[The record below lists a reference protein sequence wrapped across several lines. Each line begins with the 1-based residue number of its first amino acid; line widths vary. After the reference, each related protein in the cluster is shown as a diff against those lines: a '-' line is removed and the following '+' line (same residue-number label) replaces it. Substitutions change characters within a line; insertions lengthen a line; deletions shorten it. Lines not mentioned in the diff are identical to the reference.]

1 MRIKTALLS
10 AASAAPIMVM
20 ALAGGAQAQDTV
32 TLRYMC
38 TSDVGGCEIW
48 GELLEGFHEANP
60 GIRVEIESVAARAIT
75 DTLPLQ
81 LEAGND
87 APDLANSIDLGGL
100 NPYYL
105 DLSPYID
112 VADFEQ
118 NFGQTLPWLR
128 GSNKEDTGVYGFQ
141 LYFTVNGG
149 FVNTTLFEQA
159 GIPLPGPEATW
170 EDWAEASRQVATA
183 TGVQFPMAMDRSGHR
198 FASMAISY
206 GAELVDENGQPVI
219 DDGLRLASQQ
229 IIDWN
234 KDGTM
239 PYELWGGT
247 GGTVGTN
254 MIDDFKNA
262 NIVFY
267 YGGSW
272 YLGQLERDVG
282 DAFDWAVIDQPCGVA
297 ACTGMPGGNAV
308 VGLKTTQHPEEVG
321 KVIEYMASDD
331 VLEEFL
337 ARTQSL
343 PAKQSLIDK
352 GIDYGAVSEST
363 AAALEKFNEQ
373 LPKIT
378 EEAYRFQGYRFQ
390 RAMMNGIVQRIGQAI
405 NGELDLDQALERIKA
420 ETDTAIAA
428 AGQ

>member
-1 MRIKTALLS
+1 MKLKTALLS
-10 AASAAPIMVM
+10 AAAAAPIMMM
-20 ALAGGAQAQDTV
+20 AGATNAQDQV

-48 GELLEGFHEANP
+48 GELLEGFHDANP
-60 GIRVEIESVAARAIT
+60 GIRVVIESVAARAIT

-105 DLSPYID
+105 DISPYID
-112 VADFEQ
+112 AADFEQ
-118 NFGQTLPWLR
+118 NFGQTLNWLR
-128 GSNKEDTGVYGFQ
+128 GSNADDQGIYGFQ

-149 FVNTTLFEQA
+149 FVNSTLFEQA
-159 GIPLPGPEATW
+159 GIAVPGPEATW
-170 EDWAEASRQVATA
+170 EEWAEASRQVAEA

-206 GAELVDENGQPVI
+206 GAELVDEAGQPVI
-219 DDGLRLASQQ
+219 DDGLRSASQQ

-234 KDGTM
+234 ADGTM

-282 DAFDWAVIDQPCGVA
+282 DAFDWAVVDQPCGVA

-308 VGLKTTQHPEEVG
+308 VALRTTQHPEEVA

-337 ARTQSL
+337 SRTQAL
-343 PAKQSLIDK
+343 PAKQSLIEK
-352 GIDYGAVSEST
+352 GVDYGDVSDST
-363 AAALEKFNEQ
+363 AGALQKFNEQ

-405 NGELDLDQALERIKA
+405 NNELTLDQALERIRE
-420 ETDTAIAA
+420 ETETAISAA
-428 AGQ
+428 AR

>member
-1 MRIKTALLS
+1 MTIKTALLG
-10 AASAAPIMVM
+10 AVAAAPILAM
-20 ALAGGAQAQDTV
+20 AGAAQAQDV
-32 TLRYMC
+32 VSLRYMC

-60 GIRVEIESVAARAIT
+60 GIRVAIESVAARAIT

-128 GSNKEDTGVYGFQ
+128 GSNQDDKGVYGFQ

-149 FVNTTLFEQA
+149 FVNSTLFEQA
-159 GIPLPGPEATW
+159 GIELPGSDASW
-170 EDWAEASRQVATA
+170 EDWAEASRKVAEA

-206 GAELVDENGQPVI
+206 GAELVDAAGQPVI
-219 DDGLRLASQQ
+219 DDGLRAASQQ

-282 DAFDWAVIDQPCGVA
+282 DAFDWAVVDQPCGVA

-308 VGLKTTQHPEEVG
+308 VALKTTKHPEEVA
-321 KVIEYMASDD
+321 KVIEYMASDE

-352 GIDYGAVSEST
+352 GVEYGDVSEST
-363 AAALEKFNEQ
+363 AGALQKFNEQ

-378 EEAYRFQGYRFQ
+378 EAAYRFQGYRFQ

-405 NGELDLDQALERIKA
+405 NGELSLDQALERIRE
-420 ETDTAIAA
+420 ETETAITAA
-428 AGQ
+428 AR